1 MEFYDDGSFLD
12 YSDSKGTYAANG
24 WEQIGGKWYYFD
36 AAGNM
41 VANQW
46 VMSAGNPHVRYY
58 VGPNGDMLMNQYVGQ
73 FYVNEKG
80 ENYF

>member
-1 MEFYDDGSFLD
+1 MRICHICP
-12 YSDSKGTYAANG
+12 ANG
-24 WEQIGGKWYYFD
+24 WEQSGGKWYYFD

-41 VANQW
+41 LANQW

-73 FYVNEKG
+73 FGSLTPQISRKPIRA
-80 ENYF
+80 